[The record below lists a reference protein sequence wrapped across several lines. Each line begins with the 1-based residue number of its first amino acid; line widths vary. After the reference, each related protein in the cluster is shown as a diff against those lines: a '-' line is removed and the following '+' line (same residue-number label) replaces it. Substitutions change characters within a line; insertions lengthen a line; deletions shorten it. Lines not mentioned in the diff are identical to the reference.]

1 MTNFEYEAHAMTEK
15 GNYLN
20 LLNLAVKNS
29 WNQIMSNYFGRV
41 YATWNHSETA
51 FGHRKVFESLE
62 AVASEAEEQKESGRD
77 FHNDSDC
84 RKATELKRN
93 STGCPNSKCDTLKG

>member
-1 MTNFEYEAHAMTEK
+1 
-15 GNYLN
+15 
-20 LLNLAVKNS
+20 
-29 WNQIMSNYFGRV
+29 MSNYFGRV

-93 STGCPNSKCDTLKG
+93 STGCPNSKCDTLEGKHKLISKIHTKSIFKVSESV

>member
-1 MTNFEYEAHAMTEK
+1 
-15 GNYLN
+15 
-20 LLNLAVKNS
+20 
-29 WNQIMSNYFGRV
+29 MSTYFGRV
-41 YATWNHSETA
+41 YALWNHSETA

-62 AVASEAEEQKESGRD
+62 AVASEAEEQNESGRD

-93 STGCPNSKCDTLKG
+93 FTGCPNSSLCVLNFLCDLNIELWVT

>member
-1 MTNFEYEAHAMTEK
+1 MKHMQWPKKEIIWICWS
-15 GNYLN
+15 
-20 LLNLAVKNS
+20 LAVKNL
-29 WNQIMSNYFGRV
+29 WNQIMSTNFGQV
-41 YATWNHSETA
+41 YAIWNHSETA